1 MDPLLMDWLILVLVT
16 PVIIVVVVLLYGF
29 VGCGTIL
36 DIAPDDTP
44 PAPLKGVTN
53 LNAKVIGVDKED
65 PSSPLGTKG
74 IGEPLL
80 GCAGSALLCAISDAL
95 GGHVFNRTPVADRD
109 TFFAKLVPD
118 SGKAGLQMS
127 LGTIGVRESR
137 VSAPVLVVTGRDDQF
152 VVPRIAHALARKY
165 KAPLKEY
172 DSFAHH
178 IMSEPG
184 WERPAA
190 DIIAWMDSIGRM

>member
-1 MDPLLMDWLILVLVT
+1 MTAIAVVVFVFGLIIGSFLNVCILRIPVAESVVFPPSHCPSCGKPIQPYDNIPVVSWLLLRKQLKYARALLMSGPIM
-16 PVIIVVVVLLYGF
+16 
-29 VGCGTIL
+29 
-36 DIAPDDTP
+36 PDRKD
-44 PAPLKGVTN
+44 A
-53 LNAKVIGVDKED
+53 
-65 PSSPLGTKG
+65 
-74 IGEPLL
+74 
-80 GCAGSALLCAISDAL
+80 DAL
-95 GGHVFNRTPVADRD
+95 MFNRTPVADRD
-109 TFFAKLVPD
+109 TFFPKLVPD

-127 LGTIGVRESR
+127 LGAIGVRESR
-137 VSAPVLVVTGRDDQF
+137 VSEPVLVVTGRDDQF

-172 DSFAHH
+172 DTFAHH